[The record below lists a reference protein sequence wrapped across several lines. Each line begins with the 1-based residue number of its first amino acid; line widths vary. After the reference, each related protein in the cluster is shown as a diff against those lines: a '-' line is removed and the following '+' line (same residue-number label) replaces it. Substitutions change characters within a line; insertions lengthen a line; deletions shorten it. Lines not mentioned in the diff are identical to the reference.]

1 MRLDRRDS
9 LLHSALG
16 RKEMPIILFTVL
28 VYAGF
33 SVMAPNFNTLNNA
46 AVIAQQITINGI
58 VALGMTIVIMIGGM
72 DLSVGSL
79 LSLCGVLAG
88 MMDNAG
94 LPVPVTVVLTLLA
107 GTALGAVNGLL
118 IVKLHIPDIIVT
130 LATMNIFRGIAVM
143 ITRSQWITDFSS
155 GFLRIGSGKGGF
167 FSVPI
172 LLYVLLS
179 VVFAAGLKWLPFGR
193 LLYAVGGNR
202 EAASLM
208 GLDVARVKVKVYMI
222 DGFLLGLAGLLFA
235 SMFGSIQAATA
246 ATSMQFQ
253 TMGSALIGGAN
264 IFGGGG
270 SVLGTVFGTILL
282 GMIKN
287 GLVQIHASEYWLD
300 FITGTVIL
308 LALMV
313 NLIQIHR
320 KKGGV

>member
-1 MRLDRRDS
+1 MRLKHGFVRDI
-9 LLHSALG
+9 LG
-16 RKEMPIILFTVL
+16 KKELPIILFTIL
-28 VYAGF
+28 VYMTF
-33 SVMAPNFNTLNNA
+33 SVMAPNFNNLNNV

-72 DLSVGSL
+72 DLSVGSV

-94 LPVPVTVVLTLLA
+94 VPVPVTVLLTLLT
-107 GTALGAVNGLL
+107 GMALGALNGLL
-118 IVKLHIPDIIVT
+118 IVKLNIPDIIVT
-130 LATMNIFRGIAVM
+130 LATMNIFRGLAVM
-143 ITRSQWITDFSS
+143 ITKSQWITDFSS

-172 LLYVLLS
+172 ILYAALAVL
-179 VVFAAGLKWLPFGR
+179 FAIGLKWLPFGR

-208 GLDVARVKVKVYMI
+208 GLNVARVKVKVYTI

-264 IFGGGG
+264 IFGGAG

-300 FITGTVIL
+300 FITGSVIL

-313 NLIQIHR
+313 NLIQVRR
-320 KKGGV
+320 KKGGA

>member
-1 MRLDRRDS
+1 MLNKKRFMRFT
-9 LLHSALG
+9 G
-16 RKEMPIILFTVL
+16 RKEIPIILFTLL
-28 VYAGF
+28 VYMSF
-33 SVMAPNFNTLNNA
+33 SFMAPNFNTFNNV

-88 MMDNAG
+88 MMDNMG
-94 LPVPVTVVLTLLA
+94 FPVVVTVALTLLI
-107 GTALGAVNGLL
+107 GMALGALNGFL

-143 ITRSQWITDFSS
+143 ITNSQWITDFTD
-155 GFLRIGSGKGGF
+155 GFLRIGSGKGGL
-167 FSVPI
+167 FSIPI
-172 LLYVLLS
+172 LLYVLVA
-179 VVFAAGLKWLPFGR
+179 VVFAVCLKWTPFGR

-208 GLDVARVKVKVYMI
+208 GLNVAKVKIKVYMI
-222 DGFLLGLAGLLFA
+222 NGLLLGLAGLLFA

-264 IFGGGG
+264 IFGGAG

-300 FITGTVIL
+300 FITGTIIL

-313 NLIQIHR
+313 NLIQIRR
-320 KKGGV
+320 KKGRS

>member
-33 SVMAPNFNTLNNA
+33 S
-46 AVIAQQITINGI
+46 VIAQQITINGI

-143 ITRSQWITDFSS
+143 ITRSQWITVFSS

-167 FSVPI
+167 FSVSLAFITPASRI
-172 LLYVLLS
+172 R
-179 VVFAAGLKWLPFGR
+179 F
-193 LLYAVGGNR
+193 
-202 EAASLM
+202 ASL
-208 GLDVARVKVKVYMI
+208 LV
-222 DGFLLGLAGLLFA
+222 
-235 SMFGSIQAATA
+235 SIP
-246 ATSMQFQ
+246 
-253 TMGSALIGGAN
+253 
-264 IFGGGG
+264 
-270 SVLGTVFGTILL
+270 
-282 GMIKN
+282 
-287 GLVQIHASEYWLD
+287 
-300 FITGTVIL
+300 
-308 LALMV
+308 
-313 NLIQIHR
+313 
-320 KKGGV
+320 

>member
-1 MRLDRRDS
+1 MLNKKRFMRFT
-9 LLHSALG
+9 G
-16 RKEMPIILFTVL
+16 RKEIPIILFTLL
-28 VYAGF
+28 VYMSF
-33 SVMAPNFNTLNNA
+33 SFMAPNFNTFNNV

-88 MMDNAG
+88 MMDNMG
-94 LPVPVTVVLTLLA
+94 FPVVVTVALTLLI
-107 GTALGAVNGLL
+107 GMALGALNGFL

-143 ITRSQWITDFSS
+143 ITNSQWITDFTA
-155 GFLRIGSGKGGF
+155 GFLRIGSGKGGL
-167 FSVPI
+167 FSIPI
-172 LLYVLLS
+172 LLYVLVA
-179 VVFAAGLKWLPFGR
+179 VVFAVCLKWTPFGR

-208 GLDVARVKVKVYMI
+208 GLNVAKVKIKVYMI
-222 DGFLLGLAGLLFA
+222 NGLLLGLAGLLFA

-264 IFGGGG
+264 IFGGAG

-300 FITGTVIL
+300 FITGTIIL

-313 NLIQIHR
+313 NLIQIRR
-320 KKGGV
+320 KKGRS